1 MNLFLAQ
8 HVYIYIYI
16 YIYIYTQI
24 IHVAP
29 YREQKEVFN

>member
-8 HVYIYIYI
+8 HVYI

>member
-8 HVYIYIYI
+8 HV

>member
-8 HVYIYIYI
+8 HVYIYI